1 MPRREARRCDPAVC
15 WIIGLCKTSRKRAGR
30 KRVFRPKRPDP
41 APHARGYDPLPCPR
55 RIPRPRRPDAP
66 SERRGN
72 HRVRPQRLAC
82 VYMYYA
88 NSRFT
93 CFGDHCG
100 DFGTVGYG
108 DNASRAALRFV
119 RISGGGGVR
128 GRDPQSRRFWQRQSG
143 PGARRTG
150 RMESRAVRYLQLRR
164 SGDDPLQEVRHGYP
178 HVLLQ
183 KTGVTRPGRS
193 SEPQPPS
200 PAAGT
205 EGPSPC
211 TPVTWACSSG
221 PGPGTSGLASGIGSR
236 PAPATGG

>member
-1 MPRREARRCDPAVC
+1 M
-15 WIIGLCKTSRKRAGR
+15 
-30 KRVFRPKRPDP
+30 
-41 APHARGYDPLPCPR
+41 
-55 RIPRPRRPDAP
+55 RPRGLLDYRALQNFSQARWPQTRLQAETPGSGAP
-66 SERRGN
+66 RA
-72 HRVRPQRLAC
+72 RVRPTPVSQADTEAETPGCALGETWEPSCQAAAVGVRI
-82 VYMYYA
+82 YMYYA

-93 CFGDHCG
+93 CFGHHCG

>member
-1 MPRREARRCDPAVC
+1 M
-15 WIIGLCKTSRKRAGR
+15 
-30 KRVFRPKRPDP
+30 
-41 APHARGYDPLPCPR
+41 
-55 RIPRPRRPDAP
+55 RPRRDVGTIV
-66 SERRGN
+66 SGRSVG
-72 HRVRPQRLAC
+72 VRI
-82 VYMYYA
+82 YMYYA

-164 SGDDPLQEVRHGYP
+164 SGDDPRQEVRHGYP

-183 KTGVTRPGRS
+183 EIELKTGVTRPGRS

-211 TPVTWACSSG
+211 TPVTWACSSE
-221 PGPGTSGLASGIGSR
+221 PGTSGLASGIGSR

>member
-1 MPRREARRCDPAVC
+1 M
-15 WIIGLCKTSRKRAGR
+15 
-30 KRVFRPKRPDP
+30 
-41 APHARGYDPLPCPR
+41 
-55 RIPRPRRPDAP
+55 RPRRDVGTIV
-66 SERRGN
+66 SGRSVG
-72 HRVRPQRLAC
+72 VRID
-82 VYMYYA
+82 MYYA